1 MISVLDIETTFTKDG
16 DNTPYN
22 LSNKLVS
29 VGVNDEYIFF
39 NHDEFTG
46 DIRTSHNKL
55 QSILDKTT
63 LMVGHNLKFDLS
75 WLLECGFKYEGKI
88 WDTMVAE
95 SVLFRG
101 QRKPLS
107 LKECC
112 RRRKIGI
119 KYATLENAIDSG
131 IGMDK
136 IPIKDLE
143 TYGRN
148 DVTITKDLYLQ
159 QDLDYKREENK
170 ILVPTLEMMCEFLV
184 TLVEIE
190 RNGIYVNPS
199 TLDELK
205 KRLNEEYHSVK
216 KKIDITVQEVMG
228 DASYNITS
236 GEQLCK
242 IIYSREIIDK
252 NDWAKT
258 FGLGTDENGI
268 KRTPAKY
275 PANTFRNILET
286 KTRPVMYS
294 IGTKC
299 KTCDGVGHYRKYK
312 KDGSAYLN
320 LTKCKDCN
328 AQGVFLTKTDR
339 VAGFKITPRDQR
351 DVTSLGFKVGMDNLK
366 YIGDRNP
373 GRVRE
378 FLNYIIRYKQIEK
391 WLSTFVDKMKEE
403 AYQNNLLHPKF
414 SQTNVVTGRLS
425 CSAPNFQNI
434 PRGDKLPIKRVIQS
448 RFDDGEIIEMDFAQL
463 EFRVAAFLSQ
473 DSQAIQDILEGV
485 DVHQNTANVI
495 GCDRQTAK
503 AHTFKPL
510 YGGMSGT
517 DEEKK
522 YYSYFRKR
530 YKGITLW
537 QEKTEDTAISTSF
550 VTLPSGR
557 QYYFEGIKRA
567 SWGGSNF
574 YTQVRN
580 YPVQGFATGDIVPVA
595 CIDIYK
601 SMKNMRTR
609 LINTVHDS
617 IIIDVHPKEV
627 DSVLNKLK
635 KACDGITQSIN
646 KRYNIDFNVPLDY
659 EIKKGH
665 NWLDLKRI

>member
-1 MISVLDIETTFTKDG
+1 MISVLDIETTFTQDG

-95 SVLFRG
+95 AVLFRG
-101 QRKPLS
+101 QRRPLS

-159 QDLDYKREENK
+159 QDLDYKREDNK

-205 KRLNEEYHSVK
+205 TRLNEEYHSVK

-228 DASYNITS
+228 DAKYNITS

-258 FGLGTDENGI
+258 FGLGTDERGI

-275 PANTFRNILET
+275 PANTFRKILET

-299 KTCDGVGHYRKYK
+299 KTCDGIGHYRKYK

-328 AQGVFLTKTDR
+328 AEGVFLTKADR
-339 VAGFKITPRDQR
+339 VAGFNITPRDQR

-403 AYQNNLLHPKF
+403 A
-414 SQTNVVTGRLS
+414 
-425 CSAPNFQNI
+425 
-434 PRGDKLPIKRVIQS
+434 
-448 RFDDGEIIEMDFAQL
+448 
-463 EFRVAAFLSQ
+463 
-473 DSQAIQDILEGV
+473 
-485 DVHQNTANVI
+485 
-495 GCDRQTAK
+495 
-503 AHTFKPL
+503 
-510 YGGMSGT
+510 
-517 DEEKK
+517 
-522 YYSYFRKR
+522 
-530 YKGITLW
+530 
-537 QEKTEDTAISTSF
+537 
-550 VTLPSGR
+550 
-557 QYYFEGIKRA
+557 
-567 SWGGSNF
+567 
-574 YTQVRN
+574 
-580 YPVQGFATGDIVPVA
+580 
-595 CIDIYK
+595 
-601 SMKNMRTR
+601 
-609 LINTVHDS
+609 
-617 IIIDVHPKEV
+617 
-627 DSVLNKLK
+627 
-635 KACDGITQSIN
+635 
-646 KRYNIDFNVPLDY
+646 
-659 EIKKGH
+659 
-665 NWLDLKRI
+665 

>member
-1 MISVLDIETTFTKDG
+1 MISVLDIETTFTQDG

-101 QRKPLS
+101 QRRPLS

-159 QDLDYKREENK
+159 QDLDYKREDNK

-205 KRLNEEYHSVK
+205 TRLNEEYHSVK

-228 DASYNITS
+228 DAKYNITS

-258 FGLGTDENGI
+258 FGLGTDERGI

-275 PANTFRNILET
+275 PANTFRKILET

-299 KTCDGVGHYRKYK
+299 KTCDGIGHYRKYK
-312 KDGSAYLN
+312 KDCSAYLN
-320 LTKCKDCN
+320 LTKCKYCN
-328 AQGVFLTKTDR
+328 AEGVFLTKTDR
-339 VAGFKITPRDQR
+339 VAGFNITPRDQR

-403 AYQNNLLHPKF
+403 AYHNNLLHPKF

-425 CSAPNFQNI
+425 CSDPNFQNI

-473 DSQAIQDILEGV
+473 DKQAMQDILEGV

-522 YYSYFRKR
+522 YYTYFRKR
-530 YKGITLW
+530 YKGITEW
-537 QEKTEDTAISTSF
+537 QERTEDTAISTSF

-595 CIDIYK
+595 CIDIYN

-646 KRYNIDFNVPLDY
+646 KRYDIDFNVPLDY

>member
-205 KRLNEEYHSVK
+205 K
-216 KKIDITVQEVMG
+216 
-228 DASYNITS
+228 
-236 GEQLCK
+236 
-242 IIYSREIIDK
+242 EI
-252 NDWAKT
+252 
-258 FGLGTDENGI
+258 E
-268 KRTPAKY
+268 
-275 PANTFRNILET
+275 
-286 KTRPVMYS
+286 
-294 IGTKC
+294 
-299 KTCDGVGHYRKYK
+299 
-312 KDGSAYLN
+312 
-320 LTKCKDCN
+320 
-328 AQGVFLTKTDR
+328 
-339 VAGFKITPRDQR
+339 
-351 DVTSLGFKVGMDNLK
+351 
-366 YIGDRNP
+366 
-373 GRVRE
+373 
-378 FLNYIIRYKQIEK
+378 
-391 WLSTFVDKMKEE
+391 
-403 AYQNNLLHPKF
+403 
-414 SQTNVVTGRLS
+414 
-425 CSAPNFQNI
+425 
-434 PRGDKLPIKRVIQS
+434 
-448 RFDDGEIIEMDFAQL
+448 
-463 EFRVAAFLSQ
+463 
-473 DSQAIQDILEGV
+473 
-485 DVHQNTANVI
+485 
-495 GCDRQTAK
+495 
-503 AHTFKPL
+503 
-510 YGGMSGT
+510 
-517 DEEKK
+517 
-522 YYSYFRKR
+522 
-530 YKGITLW
+530 
-537 QEKTEDTAISTSF
+537 
-550 VTLPSGR
+550 
-557 QYYFEGIKRA
+557 
-567 SWGGSNF
+567 
-574 YTQVRN
+574 
-580 YPVQGFATGDIVPVA
+580 
-595 CIDIYK
+595 
-601 SMKNMRTR
+601 
-609 LINTVHDS
+609 
-617 IIIDVHPKEV
+617 
-627 DSVLNKLK
+627 
-635 KACDGITQSIN
+635 
-646 KRYNIDFNVPLDY
+646 
-659 EIKKGH
+659 
-665 NWLDLKRI
+665 